1 MRALLAPGPSTSTQR
16 FGGSASPSHLGP
28 RVKREPSA
36 EVRLRSRPAGSY
48 YCSVKSGLRTDPTQW
63 TDERHRRGIA
73 GEEQA
78 IRYLLSRG
86 CTIVAHRF
94 RVGHTEID
102 LIARQ
107 GDLVT
112 FVEVKT
118 RRGKA
123 FGSPFEAVTGAKR
136 RELVK
141 AARVWVDRFGKP
153 ADIYRFDC
161 IAIVDSQL
169 EHLAD
174 AFRPGWR

>member
-1 MRALLAPGPSTSTQR
+1 M
-16 FGGSASPSHLGP
+16 
-28 RVKREPSA
+28 
-36 EVRLRSRPAGSY
+36 
-48 YCSVKSGLRTDPTQW
+48 KSGLRTDPTQW
-63 TDERHRRGIA
+63 TDDRHRRGLA

-118 RRGKA
+118 RRGQA
-123 FGSPFEAVTGAKR
+123 FGSPLEAVTGAER
-136 RELVK
+136 GELGE
-141 AARVWVDRFGKP
+141 AAGGGVGRVGEAGGDHTFEW
-153 ADIYRFDC
+153 I
-161 IAIVDSQL
+161 
-169 EHLAD
+169 
-174 AFRPGWR
+174 